1 MPDTITDLT
10 KLSFLELSGNRFT
23 RFPIELSDLKSLKT
37 LNILNNRMDL
47 LPRAIGE
54 MTQLETLNLSR
65 NILKALPVEFV
76 RVLSVPDVDS
86 LNPWSI
92 LLPNKWGKLWLD
104 KHARQTEPE
113 VIMWPMLLTFCTVY
127 GDLFDAAEEIW
138 AEFGVFHYTNRL
150 GFGDFLE
157 ELRRRLASKW
167 HEGLVEHVKTVY
179 FESRSTGIFPR
190 WYSLEGYEDI
200 QRENELIRQYDK
212 ERREECAAREG
223 RCIGKR

>member
-1 MPDTITDLT
+1 M
-10 KLSFLELSGNRFT
+10 
-23 RFPIELSDLKSLKT
+23 
-37 LNILNNRMDL
+37 LNNGMDL

-76 RVLSVPDVDS
+76 RVLESVPDDVD
-86 LNPWSI
+86 LARNPWSI
-92 LLPNKWGKLWLD
+92 LPNKWGKLWLD
-104 KHARQTEPE
+104 KHATDGPGGYNVADAVDFLYGME
-113 VIMWPMLLTFCTVY
+113 TFY
-127 GDLFDAAEEIW
+127 DAAEEIW

-179 FESRSTGIFPR
+179 FESRSTGIFPTVVQFGG
-190 WYSLEGYEDI
+190 L
-200 QRENELIRQYDK
+200 
-212 ERREECAAREG
+212 
-223 RCIGKR
+223 